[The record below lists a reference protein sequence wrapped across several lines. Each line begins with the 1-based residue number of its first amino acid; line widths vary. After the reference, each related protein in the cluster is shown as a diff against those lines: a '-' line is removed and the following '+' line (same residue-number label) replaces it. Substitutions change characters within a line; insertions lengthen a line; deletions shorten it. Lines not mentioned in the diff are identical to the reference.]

1 MRIPV
6 DLRGQTLINE
16 RLTMYAIIETG
27 SKQYKVAVGDLFH
40 AEKLDHH
47 EGEEAVLNQVLA
59 IQDQGLHV
67 GNPYLPKAEVV
78 CDVVKMLRGP
88 KVIVFKFKR
97 RKGYQRKTGHR
108 QTLTLL
114 KVKEIH
120 LEGTRGERAK
130 EQPHKKVAAPKAKVP
145 TKRIAVKKV
154 TRKKTAEKKVLK
166 KK

>member
-1 MRIPV
+1 
-6 DLRGQTLINE
+6 
-16 RLTMYAIIETG
+16 MYAIVETG

-40 AEKLDHH
+40 AEKLNHP
-47 EGEEAVLNQVLA
+47 EGDEAVLNRVLA
-59 IQDQGLHV
+59 IQDKELHI

-78 CDVVKMLRGP
+78 CDVVKVFRGP

-108 QTLTLL
+108 QTFTLL

-120 LEGTRGERAK
+120 LEGTRREAAK
-130 EQPHKKVAAPKAKVP
+130 EQPHKKVAAPKAKAAIKKV
-145 TKRIAVKKV
+145 AVKKPAK
-154 TRKKTAEKKVLK
+154 KKTTEKRATK